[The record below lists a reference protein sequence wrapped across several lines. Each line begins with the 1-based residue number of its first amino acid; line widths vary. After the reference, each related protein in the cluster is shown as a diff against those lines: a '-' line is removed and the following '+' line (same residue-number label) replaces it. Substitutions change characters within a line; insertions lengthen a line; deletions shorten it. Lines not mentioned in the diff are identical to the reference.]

1 MPLAVSDIVR
11 VTVGGEKDGQS
22 ILNIFDFQV
31 TTAPSTGTPGENI
44 EALLQH
50 LWNSTTGTWHDTWL
64 ACLPDDYL
72 LRLVRGQRIAPT
84 RSAYVENLIV
94 SPGTIAADQMQ
105 TANLTWV
112 FIKQTELAGRR
123 GRGTT
128 HMLLPAT
135 TWMLN
140 GNLDTNGAAERDL
153 LVNLVDDQVTVA
165 AGGVYVPVIFHP
177 NFSPNFS
184 RITHAT
190 EKTEIRTMRR
200 RTVGRGI

>member
-11 VTVGGEKDGQS
+11 ITVGGEKDGQS

-31 TTAPSTGTPGENI
+31 TTAPSTGSPAENI
-44 EALLQH
+44 EALLLH
-50 LWNSTTGTWHDTWL
+50 LWDNTAGIWHAAWMEVM
-64 ACLPDDYL
+64 PDDYL
-72 LRLVRGQRIAPT
+72 LRFVRGQRIAPT
-84 RSAYVENLIV
+84 RSAYVEKLIV
-94 SPGTIAADQMQ
+94 ATGAINSDQMQ
-105 TANLTWV
+105 TANLAWV
-112 FIKQTELAGRR
+112 FVKQTELAGRR
-123 GRGTT
+123 GRGNT
-128 HMLLPAT
+128 HMLLPAS

-140 GNLDTNGAAERDL
+140 GFLDTNGAAERAS
-153 LVNLVDDQVTVA
+153 LVSLIDDQVTVA

-190 EKTEIRTMRR
+190 IKQEIRTMRR

>member
-31 TTAPSTGTPGENI
+31 TTAPSTGTPAENI
-44 EALLQH
+44 GTLLDH

-94 SPGTIAADQMQ
+94 SPGAIAADQMQ
-105 TANLTWV
+105 TANLAWV

-135 TWMLN
+135 NWMLN
-140 GNLDTNGAAERDL
+140 GNLDVNGAAERAL

-184 RITHAT
+184 RVTHAT